1 MSRISKLGRLVLSM
15 SLVAGSFA
23 LTSHLQAQQ
32 GSVIARVPFAF
43 SANGQQFAAG
53 QYEIRPLNGFLLL
66 VSNITT
72 HQSGYMMVSPSGLR
86 DIQSNGRLVFHRY
99 NGNEYFLSQIWM
111 PGRSEFSQLS
121 QTRREREAMLVAKSA
136 SSRGNVV
143 EALVTPI
150 R

>member
-1 MSRISKLGRLVLSM
+1 
-15 SLVAGSFA
+15 
-23 LTSHLQAQQ
+23 
-32 GSVIARVPFAF
+32 
-43 SANGQQFAAG
+43 
-53 QYEIRPLNGFLLL
+53 
-66 VSNITT
+66 
-72 HQSGYMMVSPSGLR
+72 LR

-121 QTRREREAMLVAKSA
+121 QTRRERQAMVVAKSA
-136 SSRGNVV
+136 SSPGNVV